1 MSNYY
6 EALKLIGKVIND
18 ELPSNPET
26 DGVDEAIAE
35 ALAEA
40 GLIAPDLPR
49 VWMPDGKPVEE
60 MP

>member
-1 MSNYY
+1 MSNYP

-49 VWMPDGKPVEE
+49 EWMPDGKPVEE